1 MQVQELVGIVPWNF
15 IATICNLFIQV
26 YLIKRFL
33 FKPINEMLEK
43 RKAKADAQIQDAVK
57 AKEEAQ
63 AMKAE
68 YEKNMQEAKNKAND
82 IVMTAQK
89 TAAIQSEEMLKE
101 ASSQVTAMKEK
112 AEKDMDCDGT
122 KAGYDLALTRAIADA
137 VSIPVIAS
145 GGAGT
150 LEHFYDALTEAGADA
165 ALAASLFH
173 YKELEI
179 SQVKDYLSDRGI
191 SVRR

>member
-43 RKAKADAQIQDAVK
+43 RKAKADAQIQ
-57 AKEEAQ
+57 EEAQ

-68 YEKNMQEAKNKAND
+68 YEKNMQEAKNRAND

-112 AEKDMDCDGT
+112 AEKDIAQEKR
-122 KAGYDLALTRAIADA
+122 KAVNEIKGEIGGMAVEIAGK
-137 VSIPVIAS
+137 VI
-145 GGAGT
+145 
-150 LEHFYDALTEAGADA
+150 ER
-165 ALAASLFH
+165 
-173 YKELEI
+173 EI
-179 SQVKDYLSDRGI
+179 SEEDHAKLIDEFIENVGEAS
-191 SVRR
+191 